1 MIADTPSAWE
11 VSARMRAATATA
23 LPADRLGQVFTVL
36 ERVDRARD
44 VGELAEL
51 VLEALGSVLG
61 FRNTTF
67 FAGST
72 YSGLFRDPDPL
83 LNGRQRSMIREYRER
98 WSDRDVFAQPRE
110 SAVLHR
116 THAAAV
122 DTREPTPAADRPY
135 LSWLARNGLENLA
148 AVRVAPGGGQALFG
162 IFGPSGT
169 VGPAELAQLRLLG
182 RQLDAIARHL
192 PEHATAAPPPLPPRL
207 AQTAELVGR
216 GMTNAMIARTM
227 ELSEDTVKKYV
238 SRLLE
243 RTGARSRT
251 ELALVLRGS

>member
-1 MIADTPSAWE
+1 
-11 VSARMRAATATA
+11 MRAGAATA
-23 LPADRLGQVFTVL
+23 LSADRLGQVFSVL
-36 ERVDRARD
+36 ERVDHARD
-44 VGELAEL
+44 VDEFAEL
-51 VLEALGSVLG
+51 TLEALGSVLG

-72 YSGLFRDPDPL
+72 YSGLFMDPDPL

-98 WSDRDVFAQPRE
+98 WCDRDVFAQPRE

-122 DTREPTPAADRPY
+122 DAREPSRPADRPY
-135 LSWLARNGLENLA
+135 LSWLARNGLGNLA
-148 AVRVAPGGGQALFG
+148 AVRVAPGGRQALFG
-162 IFGPSGT
+162 IFGPTGT
-169 VGPAELAQLRLLG
+169 VGPDELAQLRLLG
-182 RQLDAIARHL
+182 RQLDAIVRHL
-192 PEHATAAPPPLPPRL
+192 PQRATTASPPLPPRL
-207 AQTAELVGR
+207 AQTADLVGR
-216 GMTNAMIARTM
+216 GMTNAMVARTM

-251 ELALVLRGS
+251 ELALLLRDG